1 MKLQCIC
8 VCMYVCMYVWMYILL
23 RDMPAAYMELHYVSN
38 MLTAVVHHSGSLCRN
53 RYAEKVFI

>member
-1 MKLQCIC
+1 
-8 VCMYVCMYVWMYILL
+8 MYVCMYVWMYILL